1 MTSAMS
7 KFNDLASAT
16 SFPVRRL
23 AQDRVYKWDRFQASF
38 FAMVSSYAILGNASG
53 NTRIAFC
60 PSRFALARMMRS
72 TVSRHLLVG
81 ATGSPKIESCELD
94 WFDGFWSGTA

>member
-81 ATGSPKIESCELD
+81 ATGSPKI
-94 WFDGFWSGTA
+94 